1 MCSKQPGTCFFSL
14 SSYFFNLKNVCSKQL
29 GLRFNLLSYFC
40 NMKHVSLKQA
50 QPCFLVYSSLISI
63 AQILENLNE
72 KIIFVSLA
80 NDKKLSQTAA
90 F

>member
-1 MCSKQPGTCFFSL
+1 
-14 SSYFFNLKNVCSKQL
+14 
-29 GLRFNLLSYFC
+29 
-40 NMKHVSLKQA
+40 MKHVSLKQA

-63 AQILENLNE
+63 VQILENLNE

-80 NDKKLSQTAA
+80 NDKKLSQSVA